1 MTRPHESR
9 STINRAA
16 TLFFFYLVLSF
27 YDIMIDM
34 IRQAQK
40 VRIYPTDQQ
49 KQQLAGAMG
58 CCRWW
63 WNYALNKSIETYK
76 ETGKGLSRSGL
87 NALLPNLKKE
97 HEWLKTE
104 VYSQSLQQT
113 SLNLSRAFINFFEK
127 RARFPRFKSK
137 HGKQSVGFPQSVK
150 IEDDWIKLPKIGLVK
165 AVFDRRYAGKI
176 KTVTI
181 SFDSTERY
189 FASIIYEVEA
199 CFISRNE
206 SKILGIDLGVKDFAI
221 VNDGSKT
228 SKYANPRHIKKHEKN
243 LARKQKK
250 LARKQLGS
258 KSRQKAK
265 KLVAK
270 IHARLS
276 NSRQDFLHKLSRKLT
291 DESKV
296 VVVENLTSAILQGE
310 ETSPNLALNV
320 RGLVRNHK
328 LAKAISDCGWG
339 MFVNFLSYKL
349 EREGKKFIEIDR
361 YFPSSHICPDCLTQ
375 QPKMDLSVREWTCI
389 NKACSKTHC
398 RDEAASRN
406 IRAEG
411 IRILQVASPEFI
423 FGVYDDRKADGIAVS
438 ASRGSIRPDRGRKPK
453 VRQHPAKLETLT
465 F

>member
-1 MTRPHESR
+1 M
-9 STINRAA
+9 
-16 TLFFFYLVLSF
+16 V
-27 YDIMIDM
+27 IDM

-40 VRIYPTDQQ
+40 VRIYPNNEQ

-76 ETGKGLSRSGL
+76 ETGKSLSRSGL
-87 NALLPNLKKE
+87 NAFLPNLKQE

-150 IEDDWIKLPKIGLVK
+150 IEGDKIKLPKIGWVR
-165 AVFDRRYAGKI
+165 ATFERRYAGKI
-176 KTVTI
+176 KTVTLTKDK
-181 SFDSTERY
+181 SDKY
-189 FASIIYEVEA
+189 FASITYEVEA
-199 CFISRNE
+199 CFVSGRGD
-206 SKILGIDLGVKDFAI
+206 KILGIDLGIKDFA
-221 VNDGSKT
+221 VVHDGKRT
-228 SKYANPRHIKKHEKN
+228 SKYSNPRHLKKHEKN

-270 IHARLS
+270 IHARIS

-291 DESKV
+291 NESKV
-296 VVVENLTSAILQGE
+296 IVVENLK
-310 ETSPNLALNV
+310 V

-328 LAKAISDCGWG
+328 LAKAISDVGWG

-349 EREGKKFIEIDR
+349 ERENKKLIEIDR
-361 YFPSSHICPDCLTQ
+361 FFPSSHICPNCLIQ
-375 QPKMDLSVREWTCI
+375 VPKMDLSVREWTCYSC
-389 NKACSKTHC
+389 NTHHD

-411 IRILQVASPEFI
+411 IRILQS
-423 FGVYDDRKADGIAVS
+423 DGIADF
-438 ASRGSIRPDRGRKPK
+438 ASGETVRPNRGRKTK
-453 VRQHPAKLETLT
+453 ARQDSVKLETACST
-465 F
+465 KR

>member
-1 MTRPHESR
+1 M
-9 STINRAA
+9 
-16 TLFFFYLVLSF
+16 LLSF
-27 YDIMIDM
+27 YDIVIDM

-40 VRIYPTDQQ
+40 IRIYPTEEQ

-87 NALLPNLKKE
+87 NLLLPNLKKE

-127 RARFPRFKSK
+127 RSRFPRFKSK
-137 HGKQSVGFPQSVK
+137 HRKQSVGFPQSVRVEGDY
-150 IEDDWIKLPKIGLVK
+150 IYLPKIKLVR
-165 AVFDRRYAGKI
+165 AVFDRRYLGKI
-176 KTVTI
+176 KTVTVTK
-181 SFDSTERY
+181 DSSDKY

-199 CFISRNE
+199 CFISGNGN
-206 SKILGIDLGVKDFAI
+206 KIQGIDLGIRDFAI
-221 VNDGSKT
+221 VHDGTKT
-228 SKYANPRHIKKHEKN
+228 SKYANPRHIKKHSLN

-250 LARKQLGS
+250 LSRKQLGS

-265 KLVAK
+265 LFVARV
-270 IHARLS
+270 HARIS

-291 DESKV
+291 NESKV
-296 VVVENLTSAILQGE
+296 IVVENLFLNGSLMGE
-310 ETSPNLALNV
+310 TPKTPPVRNV

-339 MFVNFLSYKL
+339 MFVNFLKYKL
-349 EREGKKFIEIDR
+349 EREDKKLLEIER
-361 YFPSSHICPDCLTQ
+361 FFPSSHICPECLTQ
-375 QPKMDLSVREWTCI
+375 QPKMDLSVREWICI
-389 NKACSKTHC
+389 NNACRKTHD

-411 IRILQVASPEFI
+411 IRILQ
-423 FGVYDDRKADGIAVS
+423 ADGAAVS
-438 ASRGSIRPDRGRKPK
+438 ASGGSVRQDRGRKTK
-453 VRQHPAKLETLT
+453 VMQHPAKLETPPSCEVG
-465 F
+465 